1 MLEIYKDNPLLME
14 EIGIN
19 YAVYQIIDLLAMGA
33 PGVHIYIMNNPKIAE
48 KIYMRLENVFKE
60 FFKSN

>member
-1 MLEIYKDNPLLME
+1 ME

-33 PGVHIYIMNNPKIAE
+33 PGVHLYIMNNVKIAE
-48 KIYMRLENVFKE
+48 KIYTRLEHVFNE
-60 FFKSN
+60 FFKAN